1 MCCFLVPENVIND
14 IIVYY
19 GIQFKLEFKLKKYL
33 KNILFIKNIRIRN
46 IIKYC
51 PDKDEVTNNK
61 IICNSSIARLK
72 DYSLILKLNKKMS
85 ANLRK
90 YLFSHLLSD
99 EKLSINSHLLLWKEY
114 LQIEK
119 LKKEFKYKHI
129 KDIIYISSEKDTINE
144 ELGEEKT
151 ITVIEKDLIRTKF
164 VYQS

>member
-1 MCCFLVPENVIND
+1 MNFL
-14 IIVYY
+14 YSH
-19 GIQFKLEFKLKKYL
+19 KR
-33 KNILFIKNIRIRN
+33 LF
-46 IIKYC
+46 
-51 PDKDEVTNNK
+51 TNF
-61 IICNSSIARLK
+61 
-72 DYSLILKLNKKMS
+72 KLNKKMS